1 MSIICKF
8 FKRIICV
15 LKKFIWTITQWIKIL
30 LNRFDVIDWDISKI
44 IISNRDRKFLFE
56 LWIELFRQLN
66 VKLLYFTTYHS
77 QIDDQSERINQILKI
92 ALRFAMIMLN
102 NSIDWSNIVFRIQ
115 RIFNNFIINIDKTL
129 SETFYDF
136 ISTHSENLL
145 SKSLADVVLTLSSTV
160 YRSIQRIV
168 RFEIV
173 DVITFVQMHV
183 KYYYDKNH
191 VSIFIKTNEWTFFR
205 LHKDYKIS
213 ITTRLNKKYT
223 QQYVDSFQIIER
235 IERLVYR
242 LIISTNWRIHNVFTI
257 AQLKSCSSFD
267 DDFYRRLK
275 STESNSMFVE
285 DDIDQVKFWELNRLM
300 NKRTSQREIDY
311 FVRWKEWDSKH
322 DVWKSLFEFDNVV
335 NLIND
340 YEIDLTR
347 NFELRK
353 SFVILI
359 SSFFVSQFSFDQR
372 FVVVISR
379 KLKTTSSLT
388 LNIEVFTL
396 IRKFVAILSSSI
408 DEIIRRSNRLTKRN

>member
-1 MSIICKF
+1 M
-8 FKRIICV
+8 
-15 LKKFIWTITQWIKIL
+15 
-30 LNRFDVIDWDISKI
+30 
-44 IISNRDRKFLFE
+44 FE

-66 VKLLYFTTYHS
+66 VKLLYSTTYHS
-77 QIDDQSERINQILKI
+77 QIDDQFERINQTLKI
-92 ALRFAMIMLN
+92 ALRFVMIMLN
-102 NSIDWSNIVFRIQ
+102 NSIDWSDIIFRIQ
-115 RIFNNFIINIDKTL
+115 RIFNNFIINIDKTFN
-129 SETFYDF
+129 ETFYDF
-136 ISTHSENLL
+136 TSTHSNDLL
-145 SKSLADVVLTLSSTV
+145 LKSLANVVLILSSTV
-160 YRSIQRIV
+160 YCSTQRIV

-173 DVITFVQMHV
+173 DVIAFAQMHV
-183 KYYYDKNH
+183 KYYYVKDH
-191 VSIFIKTNEWTFFR
+191 ASIFMKTNEWTFFR

-300 NKRTSQREIDY
+300 NKRTSQRKIEY
-311 FVRWKEWDSKH
+311 LVRWKDWNSKH
-322 DVWKSLFEFDNVV
+322 DVWRSLFEFDNVM

-353 SFVILI
+353 SFVIFIL
-359 SSFFVSQFSFDQR
+359 SSFVNQSSSDQR

-379 KLKTTSSLT
+379 KLKTISSLT
-388 LNIEVFTL
+388 SNIEVLTL
-396 IRKFVAILSSSI
+396 IRKFVAIFSSSTDQI
-408 DEIIRRSNRLTKRN
+408 VRRSNKLTKRNWKWMKEWIKTTNQWYSLLITLKQCLILLVEANC